1 MFREM
6 RRFKQALSKEE
17 VEEVL
22 DRGTNG
28 VLGCVTDEDYPYT
41 VPISYVYHDGRI
53 YFHSAKSGQKVDAMK
68 HRDKV
73 SFTVV
78 DKDQIVSEEYTT
90 YFRSVMIFGRA
101 RIADGHERDQA
112 FAALVEKYSGDQP
125 KESKFKEVH
134 ECGASFIFAIDIEHM
149 TGKEAIEL
157 VKAKKSQ
164 TESLK

>member
-6 RRFKQALSKEE
+6 RRFKQALTKEE
-17 VEEVL
+17 ITGVL
-22 DRGTNG
+22 NRCTNG
-28 VLGCVTDEDYPYT
+28 VLGCLTEGEYPYT
-41 VPISYVYHDGRI
+41 VPVSYVFYDEKI

-68 HRDKV
+68 KHDKV
-73 SFTVV
+73 SFAVV
-78 DKDQIVSEEYTT
+78 DKDQIVSEQYTT
-90 YFRSVMIFGRA
+90 FFRSVMIFGRA

-125 KESKFKEVH
+125 KENKFKEIH
-134 ECGASFIFAIDIEHM
+134 ECNASYIYAIDIEHM

-164 TESLK
+164 LE